1 MWVMADCK
9 SSILPTPRSFLLFR
23 NFLHAVPKLLGDFN
37 PREEVVYRQM
47 EFIRTETVER
57 VNELLE
63 GVANFVGITGDS

>member
-1 MWVMADCK
+1 MVNCK
-9 SSILPTPRSFLLFR
+9 SSILPTPRPFLLFR

-37 PREEVVYRQM
+37 PREEVVMYRQT